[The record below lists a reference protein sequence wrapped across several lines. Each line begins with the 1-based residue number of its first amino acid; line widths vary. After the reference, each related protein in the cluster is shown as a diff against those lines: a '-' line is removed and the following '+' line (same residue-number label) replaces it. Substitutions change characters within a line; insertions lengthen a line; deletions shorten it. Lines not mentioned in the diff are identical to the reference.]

1 MVVFEAEKS
10 MLKFRR
16 FGVSAFLNLWRFCPI
31 MAFSS
36 TYVMVFWS
44 FLTGSILGV
53 DWEYTGSIY
62 GVSME

>member
-1 MVVFEAEKS
+1 MAVFEAEKS
-10 MLKFRR
+10 IPKFRR
-16 FGVSAFLNLWRFCPI
+16 FGASAFCAICRFCPI
-31 MAFSS
+31 MAFKCM
-36 TYVMVFWS
+36 YVMVFWG